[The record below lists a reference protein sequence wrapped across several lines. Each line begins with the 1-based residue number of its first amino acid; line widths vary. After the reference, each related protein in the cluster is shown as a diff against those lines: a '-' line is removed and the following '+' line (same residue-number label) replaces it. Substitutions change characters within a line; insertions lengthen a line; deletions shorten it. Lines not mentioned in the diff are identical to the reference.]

1 MEQLADGFARVV
13 GDVPA
18 ERLEWFMRTP
28 LRRPLLDAIFWQMP
42 KHLDRT
48 RAARLTAN
56 VRWRITGSRDG
67 DADVYDLAITKGR
80 CRVGRGE
87 GGTASGHD
95 HRRRGGVHTT
105 DHGQLRPLQAYF
117 RGRLALAGDILLAAK
132 LISLFRIPKGGSSR
146 RTAPAPVT

>member
-13 GDVPA
+13 GDAPA

-87 GGTASGHD
+87 GSAQPQVTITVD
-95 HRRRGGVHTT
+95 GVEFIRLITGNS
-105 DHGQLRPLQAYF
+105 DALQAYF
-117 RGRLALAGDILLAAK
+117 RGRLVLAGDIMLAAK

-146 RTAPAPVT
+146 RT

>member
-13 GDVPA
+13 GEVPA

-42 KHLDRT
+42 KHLDST
-48 RAARLTAN
+48 RAARLNAN

-80 CRVGRGE
+80 CRVSRG
-87 GGTASGHD
+87 
-95 HRRRGGVHTT
+95 
-105 DHGQLRPLQAYF
+105 
-117 RGRLALAGDILLAAK
+117 
-132 LISLFRIPKGGSSR
+132 
-146 RTAPAPVT
+146 